1 MSLAEL
7 WDPRPRPECVNG
19 AGFVQ
24 GAPNQRART
33 LDTSMWLQS
42 LIPSYW
48 QVERWWEQ
56 PWTWEV
62 WSLILVLQTRT
73 VSRRCF
79 LFFSLYFL
87 ICRTCIKT
95 FWLFLPLKVV
105 EDQNHPIF
113 AKWGSIHKPKSAWSI
128 TSFIY
133 LGNRNQFRHQNLY
146 CFSVSCVACF
156 PKRRYVICWDAV
168 YILRGR

>member
-1 MSLAEL
+1 MGQALSRGPQIRGPGLLTPVCDCKASSPPTGRWRGDGSSLG
-7 WDPRPRPECVNG
+7 PEK
-19 AGFVQ
+19 
-24 GAPNQRART
+24 
-33 LDTSMWLQS
+33 
-42 LIPSYW
+42 
-48 QVERWWEQ
+48 
-56 PWTWEV
+56 V
-62 WSLILVLQTRT
+62 WPLILVLQTRT